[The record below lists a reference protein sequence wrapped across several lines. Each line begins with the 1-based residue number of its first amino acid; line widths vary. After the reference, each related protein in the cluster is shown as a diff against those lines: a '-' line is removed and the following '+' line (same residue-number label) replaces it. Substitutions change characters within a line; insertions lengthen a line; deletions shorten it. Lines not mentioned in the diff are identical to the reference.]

1 MGAIPQKGVTTLR
14 DFMIRI
20 AAQLRS
26 REDGQ
31 AMVEYALILGL
42 VSVVAIGA
50 LTLIGTDVNGIF
62 TAIQASLAAVPGA

>member
-1 MGAIPQKGVTTLR
+1 MTLE
-14 DFMIRI
+14 FMQQL
-20 AAQLRS
+20 AAHLR

-50 LTLIGTDVNGIF
+50 LTLIGTDVKGVL
-62 TAIQASLAAVPGA
+62 TAVESALSGVPGA